1 MKKYIPFCSLITFT
15 PYLLAILLSAISGTG
30 LVYLFLLAS
39 VFILPPLVAELIG
52 RIINAKA
59 HKTYAD
65 VIAVYIADVLC
76 GVPLAFYIVDDLNSD
91 AMFFA
96 GLGGAI
102 ALLTVVPLLALSVVV
117 NTVFLVLRVRK
128 NRANKNA

>member
-1 MKKYIPFCSLITFT
+1 MKKYIPFCSLITLAL
-15 PYLLAILLSAISGTG
+15 YLLAILFFAIFGAD

>member
-1 MKKYIPFCSLITFT
+1 MKKYIPFCSLITLAL
-15 PYLLAILLSAISGTG
+15 YLLAILFFADAD
-30 LVYLFLLAS
+30 LVDLFLMAS
-39 VFILPPLVAELIG
+39 VFIFPPLVAEIIG

-91 AMFFA
+91 AMFS
-96 GLGGAI
+96 GLGAAI
-102 ALLTVVPLLALSVVV
+102 ALMTVVPLLAASVVV

-128 NRANKNA
+128 NRADKNA

>member
-1 MKKYIPFCSLITFT
+1 MKKYIPFCSLITLAL
-15 PYLLAILLSAISGTG
+15 YLLAILFFAIFGAD

-91 AMFFA
+91 AMFS
-96 GLGGAI
+96 GLGAAI
-102 ALLTVVPLLALSVVV
+102 ALMTVVPLLAASVVV

-128 NRANKNA
+128 NRADKNA

>member
-1 MKKYIPFCSLITFT
+1 MKKYIPFSSLITLAL
-15 PYLLAILLSAISGTG
+15 YLLAILFFAIFGAD
-30 LVYLFLLAS
+30 LVVLFLMAS

-102 ALLTVVPLLALSVVV
+102 ALLTVVPLLAASVVV
-117 NTVFLVLRVRK
+117 NTVYLILRVRK

>member
-1 MKKYIPFCSLITFT
+1 MKKYIPFSSLITLA
-15 PYLLAILLSAISGTG
+15 PYLLAILLFAISGTR
-30 LVYLFLLAS
+30 LVYFVLLAS
-39 VFILPPLVAELIG
+39 VFIFPPLIAELIG

-91 AMFFA
+91 AFLA

>member
-1 MKKYIPFCSLITFT
+1 MKKYIPFCSLITLT

-39 VFILPPLVAELIG
+39 VFILPPLIAELIG

-59 HKTYAD
+59 HKAYAD

>member
-1 MKKYIPFCSLITFT
+1 MKKYIPFCALFTLALYLLYALVMAVFGADFAFFILIT
-15 PYLLAILLSAISGTG
+15 A
-30 LVYLFLLAS
+30 VC
-39 VFILPPLVAELIG
+39 ILPALIAEIIG

-59 HKTYAD
+59 HKSYAD
-65 VIAVYIADVLC
+65 AIAVYIADVLC

-128 NRANKNA
+128 NRADKNA

>member
-1 MKKYIPFCSLITFT
+1 MKKYIPFCSLITLALYLLLT
-15 PYLLAILLSAISGTG
+15 LLLAISGADFAF
-30 LVYLFLLAS
+30 LFLMAS
-39 VFILPPLVAELIG
+39 VFILPPLVAEIIG

-65 VIAVYIADVLC
+65 VIAVYAADVLC

-102 ALLTVVPLLALSVVV
+102 ALLTVVPLLAASVVV

-128 NRANKNA
+128 NRANKKA

>member
-1 MKKYIPFCSLITFT
+1 MKKYIPFCSLITLAL
-15 PYLLAILLSAISGTG
+15 YLLAILSISDAD
-30 LVYLFLLAS
+30 LVDLFLLAS
-39 VFILPPLVAELIG
+39 VFILPPLVAEIIG

-76 GVPLAFYIVDDLNSD
+76 GVPVAFYIVDDLNSD
-91 AMFFA
+91 AMFS
-96 GLGGAI
+96 GLGAAI
-102 ALLTVVPLLALSVVV
+102 ALMTVVPLLAASVVV

>member
-1 MKKYIPFCSLITFT
+1 MKKYIPFCSLITLA
-15 PYLLAILLSAISGTG
+15 PYLLAILLFAISGTG
-30 LVYLFLLAS
+30 LVYLVLLAS
-39 VFILPPLVAELIG
+39 VFIFPPLIAELIG

-128 NRANKNA
+128 NRADKNA

>member
-1 MKKYIPFCSLITFT
+1 MKKYIPFCSLITLAL
-15 PYLLAILLSAISGTG
+15 YLLAILFFADAD
-30 LVYLFLLAS
+30 LVDLFLMAS
-39 VFILPPLVAELIG
+39 VFIFPPLVAEIIG

>member
-1 MKKYIPFCSLITFT
+1 MKKYIPFCSLITLT

-30 LVYLFLLAS
+30 LVYLFLLSS

-91 AMFFA
+91 AMFS
-96 GLGGAI
+96 GLGAAI
-102 ALLTVVPLLALSVVV
+102 ALMTVVPLLAASVVV

>member
-1 MKKYIPFCSLITFT
+1 MKKYIPFCSLITLALYLLLT
-15 PYLLAILLSAISGTG
+15 LLLAIFGADFA
-30 LVYLFLLAS
+30 VLFLMAC
-39 VFILPPLVAELIG
+39 VFILPPLVAEIIG

-65 VIAVYIADVLC
+65 IFAVYIADVLC
-76 GVPLAFYIVDDLNSD
+76 GVPLAVYIVDDLNSD

-102 ALLTVVPLLALSVVV
+102 ALMTVVPLLALSVVV